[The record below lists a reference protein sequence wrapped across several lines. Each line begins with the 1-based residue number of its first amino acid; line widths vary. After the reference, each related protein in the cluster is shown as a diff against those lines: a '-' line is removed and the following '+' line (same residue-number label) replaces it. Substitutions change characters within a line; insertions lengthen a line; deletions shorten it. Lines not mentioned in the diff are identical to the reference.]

1 MIEELLPYYEKQ
13 LQEFAQQSREFAQK
27 YPKIAQRLSLNQ
39 EQIDDPHIE
48 RLIQAFSLIS
58 ARIDKKLD
66 DSYDVFTRS
75 IFEVMFPQYLKPFP
89 ASSVISFDDMNKIK
103 QLSGA
108 LSIPRGTAL
117 KSKSIRGVQCE
128 YSTVQEVRLLPI
140 VLKQLHFKAH
150 PTAHI
155 HLNQNATI
163 SLDFEIFNQLHA
175 HLTLEKLPI
184 YLDAISN
191 FPLQV
196 LDSIFKATTS
206 FSIQAGQQTFEIANP
221 FELAGFAE
229 QQSILPLDQH
239 THQAY
244 RLLMEYF
251 CCPEKYNFLTL
262 NLGFLH
268 LLDAAANEFE
278 VQVHFKMNLND
289 QAALRNYTELNAAN
303 FKLFCTPA
311 VNLFKKQAEP
321 QKIDHKRMEY
331 PLLTDAHH
339 PEYYQAYSILSM
351 KMIREKSGQDQAIF
365 PVLPFFS
372 MNHYH
377 QEQANFYYCLNTAAL
392 KNKNQAL
399 SYSLLSKHLAPQS
412 TQSDFISIELL
423 CSNQDLPYESYN
435 KEQNVLTLN
444 DSSLARRALM
454 LKRPNPPYYFE
465 QNKQE
470 QWRIISHLSLNMMSL
485 MNGDGVAHLKELLEL
500 YNLPKS
506 RENQIL
512 IEAIQTLD
520 FELTQKLVDSQPFPL
535 FVRGVKVRLGIQAE
549 IFRGHSIYIFSQLL
563 AQVFNLKVQMNSYV
577 DVTVYD
583 IQSQQELYQ
592 CMQNVGGKKL
602 L

>member
-1 MIEELLPYYEKQ
+1 
-13 LQEFAQQSREFAQK
+13 
-27 YPKIAQRLSLNQ
+27 
-39 EQIDDPHIE
+39 
-48 RLIQAFSLIS
+48 
-58 ARIDKKLD
+58 
-66 DSYDVFTRS
+66 
-75 IFEVMFPQYLKPFP
+75 
-89 ASSVISFDDMNKIK
+89 
-103 QLSGA
+103 
-108 LSIPRGTAL
+108 
-117 KSKSIRGVQCE
+117 
-128 YSTVQEVRLLPI
+128 
-140 VLKQLHFKAH
+140 
-150 PTAHI
+150 
-155 HLNQNATI
+155 
-163 SLDFEIFNQLHA
+163 
-175 HLTLEKLPI
+175 
-184 YLDAISN
+184 
-191 FPLQV
+191 
-196 LDSIFKATTS
+196 
-206 FSIQAGQQTFEIANP
+206 
-221 FELAGFAE
+221 
-229 QQSILPLDQH
+229 
-239 THQAY
+239 
-244 RLLMEYF
+244 
-251 CCPEKYNFLTL
+251 
-262 NLGFLH
+262 
-268 LLDAAANEFE
+268 
-278 VQVHFKMNLND
+278 MNLND

-485 MNGDGVAHLKELLEL
+485 MNGDAVAHLKELLEL

-535 FVRGVKVRLGIQAE
+535 FVRGVKVRLGIHAE

-577 DVTVYD
+577 DVAVYD

-592 CMQNVGGKKL
+592 CVQNVGGKKL

>member
-13 LQEFAQQSREFAQK
+13 LQEFAQQSREFAHK

-89 ASSVISFDDMNKIK
+89 ASSVIYFDDLNKIK

-140 VLKQLHFKAH
+140 ALKQLHFKAH

-163 SLDFEIFNQLHA
+163 SLGFEIFNQLHA

-268 LLDAAANEFE
+268 LLDTAENEFE

-535 FVRGVKVRLGIQAE
+535 FVRGVKVRLGIHAE